1 MFAPQLQPLQWQID
15 FYERHYEII
24 DQRFVHPGLRITLG
38 NKHAAS
44 CRFCRRAAPQVSFR
58 KLAHAI
64 PELLGNKSLF
74 TVLVK
79 NSYKPFL
86 PLFYS
91 LLLAL

>member
-1 MFAPQLQPLQWQID
+1 MANNKFPATTLQPLQTLD
-15 FYERHYEII
+15 F
-24 DQRFVHPGLRITLG
+24 VLANGKRI
-38 NKHAAS
+38 
-44 CRFCRRAAPQVSFR
+44 RAISSLSLNTKTAHQNPSQPHHSLSQAFLAPFPPS
-58 KLAHAI
+58 K
-64 PELLGNKSLF
+64 N

>member
-1 MFAPQLQPLQWQID
+1 MDEEKELALRKYAEL
-15 FYERHYEII
+15 YEHSKAVLAEELSRSHRADE
-24 DQRFVHPGLRITLG
+24 
-38 NKHAAS
+38 KAS
-44 CRFCRRAAPQVSFR
+44 
-58 KLAHAI
+58 KYL
-64 PELLGNKSLF
+64 